1 MPMVYWHQ
9 STSDD
14 VELWEFQRSIDGTNW
29 EWVQGVSS
37 AGNCATCFEAE
48 LYEDG
53 VPAYYRARA
62 VGFDQQQSEWS
73 AAITVPEH
81 DTMVGI
87 TVGIIFLLYLFIHKT
102 SFKKGMTMKKQGYID
117 RDAERVSEKNL
128 PETEAM
134 RIERLAGVKGVQ
146 TADDRARES
155 RGMKKKSSGT
165 GKGSYGFTHGKG

>member
-1 MPMVYWHQ
+1 MKMTTFLGMELTTEMPMIYWHQ
-9 STSDD
+9 STSED
-14 VELWEFQRSIDGTNW
+14 VELWEFQRSIDGNNW
-29 EWVQGVSS
+29 YWVEEVSS
-37 AGNCATCFEAE
+37 AGDCATCFEAE
-48 LYEDG
+48 LYGESN
-53 VPAYYRARA
+53 PAYYRARA
-62 VGFDQQQSEWS
+62 VGFNQEPSDWS

-81 DTMVGI
+81 NMILG
-87 TVGIIFLLYLFIHKT
+87 
-102 SFKKGMTMKKQGYID
+102 TMKSQGYID
-117 RDAERVSEKNL
+117 RDAERVSQKNL